1 MAQNAG
7 DLQNVDVLIIGA
19 GMSGVGFAAQLVR
32 QIGTRNFKLIE
43 RSDNIGGTWW
53 VNSYPGCGC
62 DVPSHF
68 FSYSFALK
76 PNWSRKFALQSEIH
90 EYFTDVAAQY
100 QIHKHVQF
108 ASLVE
113 KASWDEVA
121 GTWNVTVQDLRSSAV
136 TEYRCKILISAVGAL
151 SVPQKCTIPGASS
164 FQGKLFHTAQWD
176 HTFNW
181 RGKELVVVGNGCS
194 ATQIIP
200 EISSGPGAA
209 KMVTQ
214 FSRQAHWLAERPNP
228 EYSALFKWTM
238 KWVPLAMRF
247 YRAKLYWDQEKDF
260 QGFDIETGAEIR
272 SGWTKETAG
281 YIRANA
287 PAKYRNFLVPTTEIG
302 CKRRVNDTGYLA
314 SLHQENV
321 NLIYD
326 DPIDEIVPTGIRTK
340 SGNIVTADAIVLAN
354 GFETQK
360 PFGSLEI
367 FGERG
372 VSMLD
377 HWNRVSE
384 GSPSSYLG
392 TCLSGFPNFFM
403 LMGPNTLSGH
413 LSVIYTTECQINFAM
428 RIIRPILNAIST
440 KPSSL
445 AVSRPDCD
453 IVTVKPTAE
462 KRDIE
467 LVQEKAKRL
476 VWATGCTS
484 WFIDGNTKRNTIMF
498 PDWQYKFWL
507 RSIFVA
513 WDDFA
518 YRTSATFEKGTK
530 KTPLKKSV
538 YFGTIIGGLVGIG
551 ALYFHRE
558 GLPIHVETAK
568 DFVKSLVR
576 LKLD

>member
-1 MAQNAG
+1 MSQTT
-7 DLQNVDVLIIGA
+7 DILIIGA
-19 GMSGVGFAAQLVR
+19 GISGVGFGVQLVR
-32 QIGTRNFKLIE
+32 QFGTRNFTIIE
-43 RSDNIGGTWW
+43 KSDNIGGTWW

-76 PNWSRKFALQSEIH
+76 PNWSRRFALQSEIH
-90 EYFTDVAAQY
+90 EYFTEIAAQY
-100 QIHKHVQF
+100 EIHKHVQL

-113 KASWDEVA
+113 KASWDEA
-121 GTWNVTVQDLRSSAV
+121 MGTWSVMVRDLQSSKV
-136 TEYRCKILISAVGAL
+136 TEYRSKILISAVGTL
-151 SVPQKCTIPGASS
+151 SVPQKCTIPGASTFEGS
-164 FQGKLFHTAQWD
+164 MFHTAQWD

-181 RGKELVVVGNGCS
+181 KDKELIVVGNGCS

-238 KWVPLAMRF
+238 KWVPLAMRL
-247 YRAKLYWDQEKDF
+247 YRAKLYWDQERDF
-260 QGFDIETGAEIR
+260 KGFDIETGAEIR
-272 SGWTKETAG
+272 SGWSKDAAA

-287 PAKYRNFLVPTTEIG
+287 PAKYRDFLVPKTEIG

-326 DPIDEIVPTGIRTK
+326 DPIEEIVPTGVRTK
-340 SGNIVTADAIVLAN
+340 SGKIIPADAIVLAQ

-360 PFGSLEI
+360 PFGSLQI

-372 VSMLD
+372 VSIFE
-377 HWNRVSE
+377 HWDRVSE
-384 GSPSSYLG
+384 GVPSSYLG
-392 TCLSGFPNFFM
+392 TCLSGFPNFFIM
-403 LMGPNTLSGH
+403 MGPNTLSGH
-413 LSVIYTTECQINFAM
+413 LSVIYTTECQINLAL
-428 RIIRPILNAIST
+428 RIIRPILNAMRT
-440 KPSSL
+440 DTSSL
-445 AVSRPDCD
+445 VVGRPSRD
-453 IVTVKPTAE
+453 IVTVKPSAE

-467 LVQEKAKRL
+467 MVQQMAKKL
-476 VWATGCTS
+476 VWASGCTS

-518 YRTSATFEKGTK
+518 YRTSATFRKGVASGQAGNAIYLNT
-530 KTPLKKSV
+530 L
-538 YFGTIIGGLVGIG
+538 IGGLIGLG
-551 ALYFHRE
+551 ALYLNRDH
-558 GLPIHVETAK
+558 IHNHLDIAK
-568 DFVKSLVR
+568 SFVTSFPKSA
-576 LKLD
+576 